1 MPAARAHIVVEG
13 RVQGVFYRYSTV
25 EEATRLGLAGWVKNL
40 RDGRVEAV
48 AEGERETVERLVEWC
63 RRGPPSAH
71 VEKID
76 VDWETPTG
84 EFRGFETRY

>member
-1 MPAARAHIVVEG
+1 MATTRAHIVVSG
-13 RVQGVFYRYSTV
+13 RVQGVFYRYSAV
-25 EEATRLGLAGWVKNL
+25 EEATRLGLSGWVKNL

-48 AEGERETVERLVEWC
+48 AEGERDAVERFVEWC

-71 VEKID
+71 VEKLD
-76 VDWETPTG
+76 VDWEAPTG